1 MSAAKTRVL
10 VCEDSR
16 TYAAAL
22 TRVLGHD
29 PDFDVV
35 GVCGTGEEVI
45 AALPRLRPD
54 LVTMDIELPGISGLD
69 AVAHIMSAHPVPI
82 LVLSAHVGP
91 RSETAAAAL
100 AAGALDALAK
110 DDIDLRNPGS
120 PGAHAFRHRVKQLAG
135 ARVIRHPRARL
146 DGSKRAARHDVRRG
160 GVVGVCASTG
170 GPQALSTLLHA
181 LPDSFALPILVVQHI
196 AAGFTEG
203 LIRWLESTV
212 ALPVRTAEDGAD
224 ATRGVW
230 IAPDGAHLLL
240 DSSRR
245 LVLDRDTV
253 HAGFHRPSGNVLLR
267 SLAETAGSRA
277 VAVVLTGMGRDGA
290 DGVMAVRKAGG
301 VTIAQDEATSAVYGM
316 PKAAAESGAEL
327 VLPLEDI
334 APALA
339 ALAPTVP
346 RKRP

>member
-1 MSAAKTRVL
+1 
-10 VCEDSR
+10 
-16 TYAAAL
+16 
-22 TRVLGHD
+22 
-29 PDFDVV
+29 
-35 GVCGTGEEVI
+35 
-45 AALPRLRPD
+45 
-54 LVTMDIELPGISGLD
+54 
-69 AVAHIMSAHPVPI
+69 
-82 LVLSAHVGP
+82 
-91 RSETAAAAL
+91 
-100 AAGALDALAK
+100 
-110 DDIDLRNPGS
+110 
-120 PGAHAFRHRVKQLAG
+120 
-135 ARVIRHPRARL
+135 
-146 DGSKRAARHDVRRG
+146 
-160 GVVGVCASTG
+160 
-170 GPQALSTLLHA
+170 
-181 LPDSFALPILVVQHI
+181 LPDSFTLPILVVQHI

-203 LIRWLESTV
+203 LIRWLDSTV
-212 ALPVRTAEDGAD
+212 ALPVRAAEDGAD

-240 DSSRR
+240 DSSHR

-290 DGVMAVRKAGG
+290 HGVTAVRKAGG

-339 ALAPTVP
+339 ALAPAVP
-346 RKRP
+346 RKRR